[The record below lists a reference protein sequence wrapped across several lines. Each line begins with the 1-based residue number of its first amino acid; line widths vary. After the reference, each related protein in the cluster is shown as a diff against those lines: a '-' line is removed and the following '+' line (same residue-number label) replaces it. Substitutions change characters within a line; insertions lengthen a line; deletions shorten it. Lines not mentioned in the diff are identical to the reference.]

1 MSSGPQLGLKRL
13 KNVVTLGILGPL
25 FKSLTHVQRNI
36 HLTFL
41 NLTAMSFSTR
51 FSMRAKRAMSVEIK
65 FSYLNASVASHS
77 LKLNHPEPSLRFL
90 NRAKR
95 AMFVHIETGL
105 CISLRAK
112 RAMSTIVEVYI

>member
-41 NLTAMSFSTR
+41 NLTAMRFAR
-51 FSMRAKRAMSVEIK
+51 FSMRANSNLTQKNM
-65 FSYLNASVASHS
+65 
-77 LKLNHPEPSLRFL
+77 FL
-90 NRAKR
+90 ESEAR
-95 AMFVHIETGL
+95 
-105 CISLRAK
+105 
-112 RAMSTIVEVYI
+112 